1 LLFFSNLNLIAVK
14 LRQKKSLVAYCNQ
27 RLALYDFIIHEKW
40 TTLNNDELYFKCHS
54 ALHKKSNVLFCIAK
68 TGYVILYQGYPVKL
82 ILDTESATYDRR
94 TPLFICTF
102 LQFRDNK
109 TFSCHILDKDSLRI
123 LKYIISPLYKE
134 NLVSAF
140 FNALFSEFQIFFQL
154 K

>member
-1 LLFFSNLNLIAVK
+1 MLFFIVM
-14 LRQKKSLVAYCNQ
+14 
-27 RLALYDFIIHEKW
+27 
-40 TTLNNDELYFKCHS
+40 
-54 ALHKKSNVLFCIAK
+54 

-82 ILDTESATYDRR
+82 ILDTESTTYDRR
-94 TPLFICTF
+94 TPLVICTL

-140 FNALFSEFQIFFQL
+140 SNALLSEFQTFFQL

>member
-1 LLFFSNLNLIAVK
+1 MLFFSNLNLIAVK

-40 TTLNNDELYFKCHS
+40 TTLNNDELYFKGHS
-54 ALHKKSNVLFCIAK
+54 ALHKKSNVLFCIAMI
-68 TGYVILYQGYPVKL
+68 GYVILYQGYPVKL
-82 ILDTESATYDRR
+82 ILDTESVTFDRR
-94 TPLFICTF
+94 TPLFICTL

-109 TFSCHILDKDSLRI
+109 TFSCHIDSLRI

-140 FNALFSEFQIFFQL
+140 SNALLSEFQTFFQL